1 MKPVKFKSFIK
12 SSLFKFNVAITS
24 DGSTNSSLGETLKGV
39 LDLKLRFVAGIYSN
53 IYSFSKVFK

>member
-1 MKPVKFKSFIK
+1 MKHVKFKSFIK
-12 SSLFKFNVAITS
+12 SSLFKFNVAITM
-24 DGSTNSSLGETLKGV
+24 DGSTNSNLGETLKGV